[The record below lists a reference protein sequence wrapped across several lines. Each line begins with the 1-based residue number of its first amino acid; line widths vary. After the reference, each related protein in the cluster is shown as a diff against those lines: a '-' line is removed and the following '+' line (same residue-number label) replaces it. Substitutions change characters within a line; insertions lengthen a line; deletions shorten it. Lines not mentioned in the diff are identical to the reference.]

1 MASGDGGKGEV
12 RVILLV
18 CRAPGSCA
26 RGAGIRVMGV
36 WEAAHHL
43 RAHSRHAQVLVCL
56 GENADETPAGR
67 VMLQV
72 GEDVEGGSSARRTW
86 GQQHIGTR
94 GRGGDTE
101 RGGEVIVRRVPHCDP
116 CVEMIQKHKRESN
129 WVKFGRR

>member
-1 MASGDGGKGEV
+1 MASGDGGKGAV

-26 RGAGIRVMGV
+26 RAAGIHVMGV

-43 RAHSRHAQVLVCL
+43 RAHSRRAQALVCL
-56 GENADETPAGR
+56 GENADKIPAGR

-86 GQQHIGTR
+86 GQQHIGNR
-94 GRGGDTE
+94 GRAGDTE
-101 RGGEVIVRRVPHCDP
+101 RRSDIQHEWHIARNNFKIERVFNLAACRMKGE
-116 CVEMIQKHKRESN
+116 
-129 WVKFGRR
+129 